1 MTTETK
7 TLTDAQFATL
17 LKKSL
22 TIMGES
28 NARQWKLG
36 DLAASIKTEYAQD
49 TLGRLTVEIQA
60 AGYDLP
66 KTTLANYR
74 TVAKTYSAEERDTGN
89 SFTVYEIFSGKHFA
103 DDRMELL
110 RSKVWQASEAKEL
123 RKSRIDA
130 ARPKP
135 APSDPPAGDENSPE
149 SVETNERAIL
159 AARVETLR
167 NELALAESRLAE
179 YDAKHPQTADEPA
192 TDEPTEDKKRAQVGA
207 GPIVP
212 VTDIARSHE
221 YVACVNPACKSAKH
235 VAGSLTDQ
243 RCRKIA
249 AGEAA

>member
-135 APSDPPAGDENSPE
+135 APSDPPAGDEDGPE
-149 SVETNERAIL
+149 SVETDERAL
-159 AARVETLR
+159 LVAEVERVR
-167 NELALAESRLAE
+167 GELLKAEAALAK
-179 YDAKHPQTADEPA
+179 YDAKHPQATDEPA
-192 TDEPTEDKKRAQVGA
+192 TDEPAPAKVR
-207 GPIVP
+207 PI
-212 VTDIARSHE
+212 TRDHS
-221 YVACVNPACKSAKH
+221 YVECVNPACKSAKH